1 MRKLLLFIALPLVVL
16 PGFAQSRDCLRIMP
30 VDELIRGSIL
40 IGRVKVLKTDKARYR
55 GSYGQVGVLLP
66 VDIIDGDFTMT
77 EINVLARSNV
87 RCAEDNYKRDQEM
100 LVFLEPED
108 SLFHTVNYQFG
119 QFVIEREVVKG
130 WRDKNNNAVDKP
142 YAEVRQEILKC
153 LIKVRHPQLENSTKP
168 PSEGQKTAAPPAKP
182 PQPSSGQSQRP

>member
-1 MRKLLLFIALPLVVL
+1 MRKLLLIFALPLVVL
-16 PGFAQSRDCLRIMP
+16 PGFAQSRDCLRVMP
-30 VDELIRGSIL
+30 LDELIRGSIL

-119 QFVIEREVVKG
+119 QFMIEREVVKG

-153 LIKVRHPQLENSTKP
+153 LSKVRHPQVENSKP
-168 PSEGQKTAAPPAKP
+168 PNEVQKTAPPAPVKP
-182 PQPSSGQSQRP
+182 PQSLSEPSERP

>member
-1 MRKLLLFIALPLVVL
+1 MRKLLLIFALPLVVL

-30 VDELIRGSIL
+30 LDELIRGSIL

-119 QFVIEREVVKG
+119 QFMIEREVVKG

-153 LIKVRHPQLENSTKP
+153 LTKARHPQLENSKP
-168 PSEGQKTAAPPAKP
+168 PNEVQKATPNPVKP
-182 PQPSSGQSQRP
+182 PQSQSR